1 MSVEIADRAS
11 SARLL
16 LDDPVVTEALAAIE
30 REAFEAMLEADI
42 STTVLGANI
51 IIVEMQAKVHVVRA
65 FKDHLE
71 QAVSKAVASRRRPP
85 AVA

>member
-30 REAFEAMLEADI
+30 REAFEMMLKYDPLDPVGRSNI
-42 STTVLGANI
+42 SV
-51 IIVEMQAKVHVVRA
+51 MQNRVHVARQ
-65 FKDHLE
+65 FKVELD
-71 QAVSKAVASRRRPP
+71 QAVSKAVAARPRQP
-85 AVA
+85 RAVA